1 MIYFHIFRNIELKR
15 KGIFMNLNN
24 LQEAVEFFIVG
35 FLELSV
41 LFLGIS
47 FFVEILNT
55 KINPEKIQKV
65 LSSKKSG
72 YLTASLLGSITPF
85 CSCSTIPLTIG
96 LIRAKAG
103 FGPIMT
109 FLFTSPLLNPIV
121 VIVFYITF
129 GLKITLIYSLT
140 ALLASLAAGFTLEKL
155 GFEKYIKLDENENE
169 TASTSKFAVNKDD
182 CCDSSVA
189 PTTLKFTT
197 ISSNDCCDGSKKEN
211 KKDIYKGLFKKTWK
225 QFVSFLP
232 YIAIGIGIGA
242 FVHGFVPE
250 EFITKYANKDN
261 LLAIPISALAGIP
274 LYIRAS
280 TMVGLG
286 PELIA
291 NGVSM
296 GAILAL
302 TIAGA
307 GASLPEMI
315 MLKKIFKMPIMIFFL
330 VSVFI
335 MAIGC
340 GYIVNL
346 YFS

>member
-1 MIYFHIFRNIELKR
+1 
-15 KGIFMNLNN
+15 MNLIN
-24 LQEAVEFFIVG
+24 LQETVSFFIIG

-41 LFLGIS
+41 LFLVIS

-72 YLTASLLGSITPF
+72 YFTASLLGSITPF

-96 LIRAKAG
+96 LIKANAG

-109 FLFTSPLLNPIV
+109 FLFTSPLLNPIIV
-121 VIVFYITF
+121 VVFYITF
-129 GLKITLIYSLT
+129 GLEITIIYAIT
-140 ALLASLAAGFTLEKL
+140 ALFASLLAGYTLEKL
-155 GFEKYIKLDENENE
+155 GFEKYIKIKEKPTTFSMSQNKPSF
-169 TASTSKFAVNKDD
+169 STSHVGIETLEKSCCSSEKPSEIKKLNLYKDLG
-182 CCDSSVA
+182 
-189 PTTLKFTT
+189 T
-197 ISSNDCCDGSKKEN
+197 
-211 KKDIYKGLFKKTWK
+211 KTWK
-225 QFVSFLP
+225 QFVSFVP
-232 YIAIGIGIGA
+232 YIAIGIAIGA
-242 FVHGFVPE
+242 FVHGFVPQE
-250 EFITKYANKDN
+250 LITKYASAENIF
-261 LLAIPISALAGIP
+261 AIPVSAIIGIP

-286 PELIA
+286 PELISS
-291 NGVSM
+291 GVSM

-315 MLKKIFKMPIMIFFL
+315 MLKKIFKLPIMLFFL
-330 VSVFI
+330 VSVFT

>member
-1 MIYFHIFRNIELKR
+1 MDLI
-15 KGIFMNLNN
+15 N
-24 LQEAVEFFIVG
+24 LQEALSFFIVG

-47 FFVEILNT
+47 FFVEILNM
-55 KINPEKIQKV
+55 KINPEKIQKI

-72 YLTASLLGSITPF
+72 YLTASALGSITPF

-129 GLKITLIYSLT
+129 GVEVTIVYSIT
-140 ALLASLAAGFTLEKL
+140 ALLASLAAGYTLEKL
-155 GFEKYIKLDENENE
+155 GFEKYIKLDQDEKEKENKN
-169 TASTSKFAVNKDD
+169 APSSKFAVKKDA
-182 CCDSSVA
+182 CCESSIA
-189 PTTLKFTT
+189 PSTLKFTP
-197 ISSNDCCDGSKKEN
+197 NNVNACCEGSKEEN
-211 KKDIYKGLFKKTWK
+211 KKEIYKNLFKKTWK
-225 QFVSFLP
+225 QFVSFIP

-330 VSVFI
+330 VSVFT